1 MIKTETVLVLGA
13 GASMPYGYPSGHAL
27 RQMLIDPGLFNPL
40 LEKQWFE
47 QEDINAFC
55 RIFMHSG
62 MKSIDAFLARRGKDI
77 VGHGHT
83 TIEKIGKHGIALALR
98 QNKSLDTLFQNP
110 ELATDQ
116 AVLIGRTTG
125 TSIFGHNSDR
135 YQ

>member
-13 GASMPYGYPSGHAL
+13 GASMPYGYPSGHTL

-62 MKSIDAFLARRGKDI
+62 MKSIDAFLA
-77 VGHGHT
+77 
-83 TIEKIGKHGIALALR
+83 
-98 QNKSLDTLFQNP
+98 
-110 ELATDQ
+110 DQ